1 MALRLPGV
9 LTILGSMHS
18 NTCAMCIASL
28 HIYIYRYRC
37 DYFSSYSIRFFYI
50 LIFFHSI
57 SFVFPHVFPPFPATS
72 SHALVSSPIG
82 TQQNLRVLACDK
94 NANSCRVV
102 NKKPY
107 NIHSYFAYKNPNVWV
122 LDVRSKKNTHIFEL
136 RRLAQP
142 QRVVQNVWD
151 VVLYDKQIY

>member
-1 MALRLPGV
+1 MNSFSALRRHFGFRGCSPFLV
-9 LTILGSMHS
+9 QCIQTHVQ
-18 NTCAMCIASL
+18 CAL
-28 HIYIYRYRC
+28 HHHIYIYRYRC
-37 DYFSSYSIRFFYI
+37 DYFSPYSIRFFYI

-94 NANSCRVV
+94 NANSCRVI

-107 NIHSYFAYKNPNVWV
+107 NIHSYFAYKKLECVSSRCEKQN
-122 LDVRSKKNTHIFEL
+122 KKTHF
-136 RRLAQP
+136 
-142 QRVVQNVWD
+142 
-151 VVLYDKQIY
+151 